1 MASLALVGGSP
12 VLFLSFYFVGFA
24 ADAVDGWV
32 ARKLEQTSRLGA
44 VLDMVTD
51 RCSTV
56 GLLAVLCRLA
66 PDRSFLWICLM
77 LLDISSHWF
86 QVYASAVRGENSHKV
101 CALRYSLFLLINGQ
115 VCGTIYMHTWIPTCF
130 TLISAVG
137 TCGIISECGMLL
149 RVHRR
154 VFAGLQ

>member
-1 MASLALVGGSP
+1 M
-12 VLFLSFYFVGFA
+12 GFS

-44 VLDMVTD
+44 VFDMVTD

-86 QVYASAVRGENSHKV
+86 QVYASSARGEASHKV
-101 CALRYSLFLLINGQ
+101 CAVLCDAACSS
-115 VCGTIYMHTWIPTCF
+115 C
-130 TLISAVG
+130 
-137 TCGIISECGMLL
+137 
-149 RVHRR
+149 
-154 VFAGLQ
+154 

>member
-1 MASLALVGGSP
+1 MPVCAGYCRVACTLASLALVGSSP
-12 VLFLSFYFVGFA
+12 ILFLSFYFVGFA

-32 ARKLEQTSRLGA
+32 ARKLKQTSKLGA

-66 PDRSFLWICLM
+66 PKRSFLWICLM

-86 QVYASAVRGENSHKV
+86 QVYAAAIQGADTHKV
-101 CALRYSLFLLINGQ
+101 RTVL
-115 VCGTIYMHTWIPTCF
+115 TP
-130 TLISAVG
+130 
-137 TCGIISECGMLL
+137 
-149 RVHRR
+149 
-154 VFAGLQ
+154 